1 MPSKSRAQH
10 NLMEAVAH
18 DPKVAKKTGIPQS
31 VGEEFAQ
38 ADKGKKFTKAA
49 PKAAPKAKPKKAK

>member
-18 DPKVAKKTGIPQS
+18 GDPKLRNKGIPKK
-31 VGEEFAQ
+31 VAEEFVQ
-38 ADKGKKFTKAA
+38 ADKGKFKG
-49 PKAAPKAKPKKAK
+49 KAK